1 MTTVRQL
8 LKEKKEGTWTI
19 SPNASVYQALEMMAQ
34 KDIGSLAVVDD
45 QGKLVGMFS
54 ERDYARKI
62 ALLGR
67 TSKTTAVAAL
77 MTTKIFYVKP
87 DSTVEEC
94 MALMT
99 DTRTRHLPVLDNGKL
114 TGLVSIGDIVKAFI
128 TEQEITIRS
137 LQNYI
142 TGSYEL

>member
-1 MTTVRQL
+1 MTIVQQL
-8 LKEKKEGTWTI
+8 LKEKPEGTWTI
-19 SPNASVYQALEMMAQ
+19 SPQATVYQALELMAK
-34 KDIGSLAVVDD
+34 KDVGALAVVDD
-45 QGKLVGMFS
+45 KGKLVGMFS

-67 TSKTTAVAAL
+67 TSKTTSVAEL
-77 MTTKIFYVKP
+77 MVTKVFYVKP

-99 DTRTRHLPVLDNGKL
+99 EKRTRHLPVLHEGRL
-114 TGLVSIGDIVKAFI
+114 VGLVSIGDIVKAI
-128 TEQEITIRS
+128 IIDQEITIRS

-142 TGSYEL
+142 TGSYEA